1 MFSPIQQDQENLG
14 LEALQLFCST
24 VIHILQHE
32 GVAVV
37 LTYGQLSVICY
48 NRTCLGLRL
57 SLSFMILSVSVQALV
72 MV

>member
-1 MFSPIQQDQENLG
+1 MFNPIKQDQDNFG
-14 LEALQLFCST
+14 LEAFQLFCST
-24 VIHILQHE
+24 VIHSLQHG

-48 NRTCLGLRL
+48 SRTCLGRRPF
-57 SLSFMILSVSVQALV
+57 LSFMILSVSVQALV